1 MRGLKRWIGV
11 TLFSFCLLLPKSAHA
26 DMFGGDVVVLT
37 QILAQTIQ
45 ELAQLQQIFSTG
57 KDTLGLLHDINSG
70 VREGLAVIQII
81 NPKFNPGL
89 YGDVTQADQV
99 LRIIQDLYGQIPDS
113 PDARL
118 QANQDQSVAESL
130 AMHGDLYR
138 YADQV
143 DAESQEMLAHAQVV
157 SPQGAGKLQA
167 QSLAV
172 LIGVTT
178 QVLRTNS
185 AMLKLM
191 AENMALSNRREKLNS
206 EQFRMQYDGLGQ
218 AFSNLPKNPELPA
231 LNDSN

>member
-1 MRGLKRWIGV
+1 MRSLRRLIAV
-11 TLFSFCLLLPKSAHA
+11 PTICFCLLLPNSANA
-26 DMFGGDVVVLT
+26 DLFGGDVAVLV
-37 QILAQTIQ
+37 QILAQAIQ
-45 ELAQLQQIFSTG
+45 QLAQLQQIFSNG

-70 VREGLAVIQII
+70 IRSGLSVIQII

-89 YGDVTQADQV
+89 YGSTMQADQV
-99 LRIIQDLYGQIPDS
+99 LRMIQDLYGQIPETA
-113 PDARL
+113 DAKL

-130 AMHGDLYR
+130 AMHGNLYR

-143 DAESQEMLAHAQVV
+143 DAESQRMLEHAQVV

-191 AENMALSNRREKLNS
+191 AENMALSNRKEKLGA
-206 EQFRMQYDGLGQ
+206 EQFRMQYDGLGS
-218 AFSNLPKNPELPA
+218 AFSGLPKNPELPA
-231 LNDSN
+231 LNSSN